1 MAVENIGLELRIVS
15 NLIYNRSNQM
25 TMETE
30 GLTIHQWWILE
41 YLTKNEGKE
50 IYQKDIETLFSIK
63 RASANEML
71 RTMENRGY
79 IRRMVSKEDARKNT
93 LSVTE
98 EGLNAKRH
106 LQKHLSD
113 FMDKLHGDISKSE
126 LEQFQETLHKLWRNI
141 E

>member
-15 NLIYNRSNQM
+15 NLIYNRANQM

-41 YLTKNEGKE
+41 YLTENEGRE

-79 IRRMVSKEDARKNT
+79 IRRMVSTEDARKNT
-93 LSVTE
+93 LSITE
-98 EGLNAKRH
+98 EGMTAKGH

-126 LEQFQETLHKLWRNI
+126 LEQFQNTLHKLWHNI